1 MVSSEHARS
10 ERRSRWGG
18 LRSGAGRPR
27 KDGRSNVPHRKR
39 APHRA
44 EWPALITLRT
54 RWRSLRTQFVF
65 PTIRWAIA
73 ASNRKWAKASASNGA
88 AFFRICQFSVQ
99 GTHLHLLVEASSG
112 RTLERAVRGFSIR
125 LAKQLNRLIFG
136 KGALLAD
143 RYHSLPLKSSRSVR
157 NALVYVLANFR
168 KHGHG
173 SHGHPIDRYSS
184 APYFRGF
191 VETAQMARTAVRSG
205 ASPPEQRVPSTHSDF
220 SPRSTSPVMPPA
232 SWLLQ
237 RGWLQ
242 HGRISVWE
250 SPRSSRS

>member
-1 MVSSEHARS
+1 M
-10 ERRSRWGG
+10 
-18 LRSGAGRPR
+18 
-27 KDGRSNVPHRKR
+27 PHRKR

-73 ASNRKWAKASASNGA
+73 ASNRKWAKASARKRRCSAMRSAASQMSALGDA

-99 GTHLHLLVEASSG
+99 GTHLHLLVEASS
-112 RTLERAVRGFSIR
+112 RLVLERAMRGFSIR

-136 KGALLAD
+136 KGPLLAD
-143 RYHSLPLKSSRSVR
+143 RYHSLPLKTSRSVR

-173 SHGHPIDRYSS
+173 SHGYAIDRYSS

-191 VETAQMARTAVRSG
+191 VETAEMARTALRSR
-205 ASPPEQRVPSTHSDF
+205 ASPPEQRVPSTHSDS
-220 SPRSTSPVMPPA
+220 SPRSSSPVAPPG
-232 SWLLQ
+232 SWLLE

-250 SPRSSRS
+250 APRSSRA